1 MRYNNAEKKL
11 LISCREFVATARR
24 GISTSLPYD
33 SDEPE
38 EIELRASLKKST
50 ETAKELTYGFM
61 LDGQA
66 AEIKTKPLIVTD
78 NKIHLTV
85 AVDSSPKRPKK
96 ETVAQARGEAFIA
109 GHILAESYGYD
120 TVELNYLYINPLT
133 DEENE
138 ARETVTKKKLASFF
152 ENCKKTT
159 NVYARPEIDRV
170 TERIPSM
177 REVKFPYTS
186 IRDGQSELVHSVYRN
201 LARGGRLFAA
211 APTGTGKTVSVLF
224 PAVRALGNQ
233 KCDKVFYFT
242 PKTTTA
248 IAAKECLSLICD
260 KGAKIKAVIIAAK
273 ERLCKNRVVCRRGHT
288 LCENSKTN
296 RLADAVLE
304 LYDTGY
310 AVVDKK
316 ELCEVAERYGVCPY
330 ELSLSYAELCD
341 VIICDINYLFDPA
354 VYIRRFFTEGGRF
367 AFLIDEAHNLP
378 ERAREMYSAQ
388 ITEEELI
395 SPALDEVFG
404 EHSELKNVARGA
416 TKRFFDLLY
425 SYLKEEMHTADD
437 GTKTA
442 AAHLSSV
449 PSELYQIFGELV
461 DAAEREIYKTI
472 ISKDEE
478 KDIRACALRDYYY
491 KVKRFYS
498 TISDFDSHYELFLFY
513 ENEKIRAKCF
523 CIDPSAQIA
532 KRLDKGSSAVFF
544 SGTLTPLYYYKS
556 VLGGDGASEELLV
569 DSPFDPSQLSVSI
582 MDKISTRL
590 LSREDT
596 LGAVCRAIAAT
607 VSAKRGHYMVFSPSF
622 AYSDALARA
631 FSAKYPKIK
640 VLTQTKNMSAKEK
653 EDFFKALESE
663 EKSYLVAFCVMG
675 GIYSEGVD
683 LVGDSLI
690 GAVVVGIGI
699 PSLSYER
706 EAIAAYY
713 DERYDEGKQFA
724 YVYPGVNRVLQA
736 AGRVIR
742 REDDKGVVVL
752 IDDRFDDPIYKSVIP
767 KLWKDMKFIS
777 DPKELRCELD
787 EFWKEE

>member
-1 MRYNNAEKKL
+1 M
-11 LISCREFVATARR
+11 ATARR
-24 GISTSLPYD
+24 GISASLPYD

-38 EIELRASLKKST
+38 ETDLLSSRKKS
-50 ETAKELTYGFM
+50 EAPLRELTYDFDI
-61 LDGQA
+61 DGQSA
-66 AEIKTKPLIVTD
+66 QIKTRPTAIRD
-78 NKIHLTV
+78 NEIFIT
-85 AVDSSPKRPKK
+85 ASVDASPKRPKK
-96 ETVAQARGEAFIA
+96 ETVAQIRGEAFIA
-109 GHILAESYGYD
+109 GYILAEDCGYD
-120 TVELNYLYINPLT
+120 TICINYLYINPLT
-133 DEENE
+133 SEENE
-138 ARETVTKKKLASFF
+138 VRESISKKKLTTFF

-159 NVYARPEIDRV
+159 KVYSKPEIERV

-177 REVKFPYTS
+177 REVKFPYS
-186 IRDGQSELVHSVYRN
+186 EIREGQSELVHSVYRN

-224 PAVRALGNQ
+224 PAMRAIGNE

-248 IAAKECLSLICD
+248 IAAKECLTLLSES
-260 KGAKIKAVIIAAK
+260 GARMKAVIIAAK
-273 ERLCKNRVVCRRGHT
+273 ERLCKNRVICRRGHA
-288 LCENSKTN
+288 LCERSKNN

-304 LYDTGY
+304 LYDTGCV
-310 AVVDKK
+310 VVDKK
-316 ELCEVAERYGVCPY
+316 ELCEVAERYGICPY

-341 VIICDINYLFDPA
+341 FVICDLNYLFDPA
-354 VYIRRFFTEGGRF
+354 VYIRRFFTVGGRF

-378 ERAREMYSAQ
+378 DRAREMYSAQ

-395 SPALDEVFG
+395 TPDLDEIFG
-404 EHSELKNVARGA
+404 EHSELKKVARVA
-416 TKRFFDLLY
+416 TKRFFDTLY
-425 SYLKEEMHTADD
+425 SYLKEDMHTADD

-442 AAHLSSV
+442 ATHLSDI
-449 PSELYQIFGELV
+449 PSELYEIFDELV
-461 DAAEREIYKTI
+461 RVTEHEIYKSL
-472 ISKDEE
+472 ISKDED
-478 KDIRACALRDYYY
+478 KDARTNALRDYYY
-491 KVKRFYS
+491 RVKRFFS
-498 TISDFDSHYELFLFY
+498 VISEFDSHYELFLFY
-513 ENEKIRAKCF
+513 ENEKIRAKCY
-523 CIDPSAQIA
+523 CIDPSREIS

-556 VLGGDGASEELLV
+556 VLGGDGSSEELLV

-590 LSREDT
+590 LSRDET

-607 VSAKRGHYMVFSPSF
+607 VSAKRGHYMIFSPSF
-622 AYSDALARA
+622 AYSEALARI
-631 FSAKYPKIK
+631 FTAKYPKIK
-640 VLTQTKNMSAKEK
+640 VLSQTKNMSAKEK
-653 EDFFKALESE
+653 EDFLRALETDD
-663 EKSYLVAFCVMG
+663 KSYLVAFSVMG

-683 LVGDSLI
+683 LAGDSLI
-690 GAVVVGIGI
+690 GAVIVGIGI

-713 DERYDEGKQFA
+713 DERYEEGKQFA
-724 YVYPGVNRVLQA
+724 YIYPGINRVLQA

-777 DPKELRCELD
+777 DAKELRAELD
-787 EFWKEE
+787 EFWKET